1 MLRRHSLFLALPF
14 SYHKAVISFPR
25 TCSACCAVLH
35 NLPAQDPVPWERSR
49 DALPGALAGRG
60 LRPAGG
66 SRARPAPSPPSRACQ
81 PRAARPSARPT
92 EQSPSSLPFSEE
104 TFSPSPFRENAV
116 FRQLI
121 RPQIFFLF
129 SFCFVGLGFVE
140 GSSLH
145 LLGITLPSTR
155 HHARHL
161 MFRITVI
168 PDLEMLPVPFR

>member
-1 MLRRHSLFLALPF
+1 MRCCITCR
-14 SYHKAVISFPR
+14 PR
-25 TCSACCAVLH
+25 TRSPGSGAGMLCPARWPAGRSVLQGAAELARRPR
-35 NLPAQDPVPWERSR
+35 LPAAPASR
-49 DALPGALAGRG
+49 EPRG
-60 LRPAGG
+60 P
-66 SRARPAPSPPSRACQ
+66 
-81 PRAARPSARPT
+81 PSARPT

-140 GSSLH
+140 GSWLH